1 MAKAAY
7 TAQFIPWSP
16 QDLLALDVPL
26 NRATPLYMRTA
37 DGGLGHQRLSDQ
49 VNLRKWSKACLL
61 QERGGLHGH
70 AVRGLLAWAS
80 VVSSG
85 TFLRQDQGDFIGPYS
100 GNPVWGSSLGALGPD
115 TSLCLSLTLGP
126 TLHPLLRPLTLSLE
140 RLDDHKLLRTLRSL
154 NIGTWADLTTR
165 ALDGTRSWLD
175 IASLLPNLTLP
186 ALPPIPLPYQGDL
199 NASRPGQFWRL
210 TRCPDEWAWGG
221 IHQIICAHS
230 DSSELTTQRWSAV
243 PPGGNRLR
251 PLIRKCYP
259 IKIKHTN
266 FMSRSTCRTGCG
278 HFYQRQR
285 HYSRGIP
292 PALRPCHHPPSVLD
306 GLLPSLSHEGTLMI
320 RLYGL
325 QLANH
330 TPSACTGGLRY
341 ARHP

>member
-70 AVRGLLAWAS
+70 AERGLLAWAS

-165 ALDGTRSWLD
+165 ALDGTRFWLD

-210 TRCPDEWAWGG
+210 TRSPDEWAWG
-221 IHQIICAHS
+221 HS
-230 DSSELTTQRWSAV
+230 PDNLC
-243 PPGGNRLR
+243 
-251 PLIRKCYP
+251 PL
-259 IKIKHTN
+259 
-266 FMSRSTCRTGCG
+266 G
-278 HFYQRQR
+278 
-285 HYSRGIP
+285 
-292 PALRPCHHPPSVLD
+292 
-306 GLLPSLSHEGTLMI
+306 
-320 RLYGL
+320 
-325 QLANH
+325 
-330 TPSACTGGLRY
+330 
-341 ARHP
+341 